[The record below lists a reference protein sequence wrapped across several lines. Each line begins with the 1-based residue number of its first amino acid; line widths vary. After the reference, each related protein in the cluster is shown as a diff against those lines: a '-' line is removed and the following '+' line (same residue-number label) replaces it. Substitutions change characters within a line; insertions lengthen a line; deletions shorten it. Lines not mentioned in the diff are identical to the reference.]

1 MFVACGIW
9 CLADVSRICPS
20 SEQTDIFEQNSH
32 AEPVYTLAACERLT
46 LMALEVLVVCVS

>member
-20 SEQTDIFEQNSH
+20 SEQTDIFKQNSH